1 MFEYLVKLESVT
13 KNDEDSVTWAN
24 TFEAEILARNDGDA
38 CRKAREK
45 YCTSYR
51 NPYGELTYIQLVAL
65 YRKVVL
71 RDKLE
76 VHYRKVGL

>member
-1 MFEYLVKLESVT
+1 MFEYLVKIESVT
-13 KNDEDSVTWAN
+13 KNDEDNVIWAN

-51 NPYGELTYIQLVAL
+51 NPYGELTYNQLVGL
-65 YRKVVL
+65 YRKIVFRYKWDVP
-71 RDKLE
+71 
-76 VHYRKVGL
+76 YRKG

>member
-13 KNDEDSVTWAN
+13 KNDDENIIWAN
-24 TFEAEILARNDGDA
+24 TFEAEILARNYGDA

-45 YCTSYR
+45 YCMSYR
-51 NPYGELTYIQLVAL
+51 NPYGELTYIHLVAL

-71 RDKLE
+71 RN
-76 VHYRKVGL
+76 V